1 MSESL
6 PTRTAVERA
15 LRALGLSSRQ
25 ARRFVA
31 VGWPALVGNV
41 QAERDALADQL
52 DRLKQILAVES
63 VGESRDTEGDLQRCV
78 TRGEAR
84 SELVSDVRNE
94 RHAEQEP
101 DERGLAVTPPDSP
114 AETAKPH
121 VIQS

>member
-1 MSESL
+1 MSEK
-6 PTRTAVERA
+6 PTRIAVERA
-15 LRALGLSSRQ
+15 LRQVGLSARQ

-31 VGWPALVGNV
+31 VGWPAVVGEV
-41 QAERDALADQL
+41 QADRDDLAAQL
-52 DRLKQILAVES
+52 ARLQQLLSVET
-63 VGESRDTEGDLQRCV
+63 VDEIRDTEGDLQRCV

-114 AETAKPH
+114 AETATPH
-121 VIQS
+121 VFQS

>member
-1 MSESL
+1 VSEK
-6 PTRTAVERA
+6 PTRIAVERA
-15 LRALGLSSRQ
+15 LRQVGLSARQ

-31 VGWPALVGNV
+31 VGWPAVVGEV
-41 QAERDALADQL
+41 QADRDDLAAQL
-52 DRLKQILAVES
+52 ARLQQLLSVET
-63 VGESRDTEGDLQRCV
+63 VDEIRDTEGDLQRCV

-114 AETAKPH
+114 AETATPH
-121 VIQS
+121 VFQS